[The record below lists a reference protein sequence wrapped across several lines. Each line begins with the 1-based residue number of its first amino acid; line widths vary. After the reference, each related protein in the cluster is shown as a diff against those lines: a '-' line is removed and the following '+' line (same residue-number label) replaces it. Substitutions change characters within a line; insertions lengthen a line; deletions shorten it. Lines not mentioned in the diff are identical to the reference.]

1 MQYKAFLGNLSI
13 FNAISFAFVKYDGIA
28 FCYFVVKSVRF
39 PCSDSVKGIIV
50 VDHYGAVEDEMCQ
63 ALSQV
68 LGTQRAMVGETP
80 TIVIKKRCKDSQ
92 NF

>member
-28 FCYFVVKSVRF
+28 ICYFVVKSVRF
-39 PCSDSVKGIIV
+39 SCSDSVKWIIG

-68 LGTQRAMVGETP
+68 LGTQRAMSRRNAYHCNKET
-80 TIVIKKRCKDSQ
+80 VQR
-92 NF
+92 